1 MELKQISILLF
12 FLMFLYSGFNKIF
25 NFNKKVINLEL
36 KTNLPY
42 SINVFGLILVILLE
56 IIGSLIIILYF
67 FDKNLIKKYIVK
79 FVNILFLLFLIVVTF
94 LYHPPTDKLIPF
106 LSNLTTFSG
115 LLYIYSDL

>member
-25 NFNKKVINLEL
+25 NFNKKIMNLKL

-42 SINVFGLILVILLE
+42 SINTFGLILVILLE

>member
-67 FDKNLIKKYIVK
+67 FDKNLIDKYIVK